1 MDKESLNMSWKEE
14 KKGLTGAEG
23 VVVAETGEAG
33 REAVGVGGGVGSTEV
48 REIIELTRLD
58 MVSMI
63 EGR

>member
-1 MDKESLNMSWKEE
+1 MV
-14 KKGLTGAEG
+14 TGAEG

-63 EGR
+63 EGRWDG

>member
-1 MDKESLNMSWKEE
+1 MV
-14 KKGLTGAEG
+14 TGIVG

-33 REAVGVGGGVGSTEV
+33 REAVRGRGGVGSTGV
-48 REIIELTRLD
+48 RLIVELTRLD